1 MRALGRVAGWAGK
14 RDKGR
19 WLVMRAFVVRH
30 LVAGGAVVLLAMALA
45 RTSSPSARAAEQ
57 AKPAAA
63 TTRPAGSSVVGTVAA
78 ESEVPLS
85 EMVVYL
91 ESPDADRPMPPP
103 PPPAKV
109 SQKNA
114 KFDPPMTVVTI
125 GQAVS
130 FPNDEEKP
138 IDHNV
143 FSNSPSKKFDLGLF
157 GPGKEKTVTFDKP
170 GPVFLFCSVHRYMD
184 GVVYVSPTPY
194 TSRVD
199 KDGRY
204 EIKDVPPGKW
214 VLKTWQRRRRFPE
227 MTIPTEVPADKPVTV
242 DFELKKRK

>member
-1 MRALGRVAGWAGK
+1 MRV
-14 RDKGR
+14 
-19 WLVMRAFVVRH
+19 VVRH
-30 LVAGGAVVLLAMALA
+30 VVAGGVVLILAAALTQ
-45 RTSSPSARAAEQ
+45 RSSVARAADE
-57 AKPAAA
+57 AKPEAKSEAKP
-63 TTRPAGSSVVGTVAA
+63 TTRPAGASVVGTVSA

-91 ESPDADRPMPPP
+91 ESPDADRKMPPP
-103 PPPAKV
+103 PAAAKV

-130 FPNDEEKP
+130 FPNDEDKP

-143 FSNSPSKKFDLGLF
+143 FSTSPAKRFDLGLY

-170 GPVFLFCSVHRYMD
+170 GPVFLFCSIHRYMD
-184 GVVYVSPTPY
+184 GVIFVSPTPY

-199 KDGRY
+199 NKGHY
-204 EIKDVPPGKW
+204 EIKDVPPGQW
-214 VLKTWQRRRRFPE
+214 ILKTWQRRRRFPE
-227 MTIPTEVPADKPVTV
+227 MTIPAQVPADKPVTV
-242 DFELKKRK
+242 DFELKKKK

>member
-1 MRALGRVAGWAGK
+1 MRA
-14 RDKGR
+14 
-19 WLVMRAFVVRH
+19 VVRH
-30 LVAGGAVVLLAMALA
+30 VVAGGVMLMLMLAAALA
-45 RTSSPSARAAEQ
+45 QTSSVARAADE
-57 AKPAAA
+57 AKPEAKP
-63 TTRPAGSSVVGTVAA
+63 TTRPGSSVVGTVAA

-91 ESPDADRPMPPP
+91 ESPDPDRKMPPAP
-103 PPPAKV
+103 APAKV

-143 FSNSPSKKFDLGLF
+143 FSTSPAKRFDLGLY

-170 GPVFLFCSVHRYMD
+170 GPVFLFCSIHRYMD
-184 GVVYVSPTPY
+184 GVIFVSPTPY

-199 KDGRY
+199 KTGHY
-204 EIKDVPPGKW
+204 EIKDVPPGQW

-227 MTIPTEVPADKPVTV
+227 VTIPTQVPADKPVTV
-242 DFELKKRK
+242 DFELKKKK